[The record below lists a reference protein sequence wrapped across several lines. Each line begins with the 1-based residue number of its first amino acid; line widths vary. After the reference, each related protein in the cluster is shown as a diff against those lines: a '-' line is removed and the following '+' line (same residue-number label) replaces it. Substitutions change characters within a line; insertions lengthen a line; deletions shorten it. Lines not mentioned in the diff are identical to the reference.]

1 MEPGPRPWRTA
12 LIFPIDISCS
22 PHFPALFL
30 LEKAPLAA
38 ALFSPPPSV
47 HFSTY
52 TPAIK
57 NKRKKKST
65 RERRERERRREREEK
80 KREGGRDAT
89 RQNRTETETRPP
101 QRGRTPLNG
110 TDRAREKGRKGERE
124 KGRKAQCKD
133 HL

>member
-52 TPAIK
+52 TPSSPSDQK
-57 NKRKKKST
+57 QGERKKAQEK
-65 RERRERERRREREEK
+65 EEKEKEEEKEKRRREK
-80 KREGGRDAT
+80 AGAT
-89 RQNRTETETRPP
+89 RRDRTEQKQKHVPRSADE
-101 QRGRTPLNG
+101 
-110 TDRAREKGRKGERE
+110 
-124 KGRKAQCKD
+124 
-133 HL
+133 HH